1 MWDRTKSDGHSC
13 GWDAAWPQ
21 DAVTLG
27 SPLPAQPPAPPSALA
42 PPGAL
47 LHAQHRASA
56 RLPPPL
62 SGLGF
67 TSEASEKPPLPSK
80 LGRLPTMSPP
90 GTRLFPRGTHSAM
103 LTLPVGGIGS
113 PPLQIMSSFWSPLN
127 SQHPAQHLTTGKGS
141 IKTCRIN
148 EWLRRNWSR
157 EQPEEEQ
164 PRQKEEVPG

>member
-1 MWDRTKSDGHSC
+1 MGCSLASRCGHSRL
-13 GWDAAWPQ
+13 AAS
-21 DAVTLG
+21 G
-27 SPLPAQPPAPPSALA
+27 SAPCTSFSPHPGQARSSTPSTEPP
-42 PPGAL
+42 
-47 LHAQHRASA
+47 H

-67 TSEASEKPPLPSK
+67 TSEASQKPPLPSK

-113 PPLQIMSSFWSPLN
+113 PPLQIISSFWSPLN

>member
-1 MWDRTKSDGHSC
+1 MGCSLASRCGHSRL
-13 GWDAAWPQ
+13 AAS
-21 DAVTLG
+21 G
-27 SPLPAQPPAPPSALA
+27 SAPCTSFSPRPARRAPPRPA
-42 PPGAL
+42 
-47 LHAQHRASA
+47 
-56 RLPPPL
+56 LPPPL

-90 GTRLFPRGTHSAM
+90 GNRLFPRGTHSAM

-113 PPLQIMSSFWSPLN
+113 PPLQIISSFWSPLN